1 MALFPPFQLTI
12 TVISTVF
19 GVAILTLPRVVAED
33 VGTPDVWIDV
43 ILGGIVSSVAMWIC
57 LVLSNRFPQENF
69 YEYNARIVGKI
80 LGTCISLFYIVNY
93 TIFGAYEARIQADVV
108 RHYLLNQTPLEVTI
122 LSFLLVGLYLVVG
135 GLRAIIRINQFYFP
149 ITLFILFSILFLN
162 WQNFEFD
169 NLRPVLEKGF
179 APLAPGV
186 LSTSQA
192 FSGFEI
198 ILFLLAYTRH
208 AKKAFWPL
216 LAGMALVTI
225 IYMIIVI
232 MVIGSLTLE
241 EVKTLTWP
249 TMEFVK
255 QIEFPGAFFEH
266 FEIFF
271 ISIWIL
277 NMFTTFFIDLY
288 LASLGIHL
296 LFGWK
301 KKRVMLLLIPV
312 MYGIA
317 LYPEDLNEALGL
329 GLIIG
334 NASLL
339 TSLLIP
345 LSLLLLAVLLRKR
358 QDQQNGSGVEKA

>member
-1 MALFPPFQLTI
+1 M
-12 TVISTVF
+12 
-19 GVAILTLPRVVAED
+19 
-33 VGTPDVWIDV
+33 
-43 ILGGIVSSVAMWIC
+43 
-57 LVLSNRFPQENF
+57 
-69 YEYNARIVGKI
+69 
-80 LGTCISLFYIVNY
+80 
-93 TIFGAYEARIQADVV
+93 
-108 RHYLLNQTPLEVTI
+108 
-122 LSFLLVGLYLVVG
+122 
-135 GLRAIIRINQFYFP
+135 
-149 ITLFILFSILFLN
+149 
-162 WQNFEFD
+162 
-169 NLRPVLEKGF
+169 
-179 APLAPGV
+179 

-277 NMFTTFFIDLY
+277 NMFTTFFINLY